1 MVVLLCCGR
10 RTLIGRKAMRRRI
23 DENSEMSGANYFKE
37 EAAKEMALR
46 NSDQSKVPQYA
57 EFEVN
62 KPISP
67 DRLPLN
73 PSQTRLI
80 GAQGDRTGSDRSGE
94 TLSSEDNGPGSF
106 RVGLPS
112 GPSPYGAPGYPP
124 AVRMAR
130 PYGGVAPVRTP
141 SDRSYPP
148 PPGPPVRQMTP
159 SRSNTSLNSM
169 NRAPRSGYDL
179 PPPLPPP
186 AIGVDRH
193 ASSVY
198 SEYVPP
204 RRDWG
209 AAAAALPV
217 ARSME
222 DDYNDPNP
230 YRPERPK
237 IDTYNLERPNRMV
250 DNPYGAARRSPDIG
264 PALAPLDRAPNRS
277 RRTSETGTM
286 IASYY
291 EDVDP
296 RFDDTPPEE
305 FDSPAVYQ
313 PPPTSHSNQA
323 RHRQRSD
330 DDHSPVSPIRR
341 NYSSNS
347 LEDRPDDYR
356 SGPRSPAAST
366 SSHFTS
372 VSQRGIN
379 PRWQP
384 APPPQFVGET
394 TVYPRRNRPRN
405 DQMNFLSGNPDFELP
420 VSRSGKRSA
429 PIPPLDGGGRYP
441 MPR

>member
-1 MVVLLCCGR
+1 
-10 RTLIGRKAMRRRI
+10 
-23 DENSEMSGANYFKE
+23 
-37 EAAKEMALR
+37 
-46 NSDQSKVPQYA
+46 
-57 EFEVN
+57 
-62 KPISP
+62 
-67 DRLPLN
+67 
-73 PSQTRLI
+73 
-80 GAQGDRTGSDRSGE
+80 
-94 TLSSEDNGPGSF
+94 
-106 RVGLPS
+106 
-112 GPSPYGAPGYPP
+112 
-124 AVRMAR
+124 
-130 PYGGVAPVRTP
+130 
-141 SDRSYPP
+141 
-148 PPGPPVRQMTP
+148 MTP

-264 PALAPLDRAPNRS
+264 PALAPLDRAPNLS

-313 PPPTSHSNQA
+313 PPPTSHSNQT